1 MGRYDDYYNYY
12 PPSLTKA
19 ELNARAQGMAAKLAK
34 KLGHPLQ
41 PVCIEGTKIA
51 KTFWGKAWCDNIG
64 TYQDNENRLPR
75 GRSYVRSGSVIDLAV
90 DPGYIAAWVAGSG
103 SKPYEV
109 EIKVAPL
116 NNEQKERIRNACTA
130 QPLSMLD
137 LLQGKLPAP
146 VLEMFRSGPDGIFPR
161 LNELKLYCSCPD
173 SSSLCKHLAAVLYG
187 VGHRLDEKPELL
199 FTLRGLDINSLV
211 ETSAG
216 NAQAA
221 LTAPPET
228 ELGDA
233 DLSAVF
239 GIDLAPADTMPS
251 PTLARPEKP
260 DKPLPPM
267 TYSAGDCDTRP
278 WGSWLVMDSMPRS
291 VVKKLTILPGQ
302 RLSLQSHRHRSEL
315 WTVVEGIAA
324 VQCDDNHYK
333 LHPGEQVFL
342 PKGCRHRLANTSEAP
357 VTVIEIQFGNILS
370 EEDIERYS
378 DDYGRGTEWRA

>member
-19 ELNARAQGMAAKLAK
+19 ELNARAQVMAAKLAK

-116 NNEQKERIRNACTA
+116 SNEQKERIHNACTA

-251 PTLARPEKP
+251 LTLARPEKP
-260 DKPLPPM
+260 AKPKPAARKKA
-267 TYSAGDCDTRP
+267 AGKESPTKKKTAPKVSLVKMLGYIRKYTR
-278 WGSWLVMDSMPRS
+278 WTDAELAHALE
-291 VVKKLTILPGQ
+291 VKEGILLGMQ
-302 RLSLQSHRHRSEL
+302 LSLSSVSGRRFAKVDKLYQEVYRL
-315 WTVVEGIAA
+315 
-324 VQCDDNHYK
+324 VQ
-333 LHPGEQVFL
+333 
-342 PKGCRHRLANTSEAP
+342 EAKAK
-357 VTVIEIQFGNILS
+357 
-370 EEDIERYS
+370 RKK
-378 DDYGRGTEWRA
+378 

>member
-19 ELNARAQGMAAKLAK
+19 ELNARAQVMAAKLAK
-34 KLGHPLQ
+34 KLGHPLH

-75 GRSYVRSGSVIDLAV
+75 GRSYVRSGSVVDLAV
-90 DPGYIAAWVAGSG
+90 DPGCIAAWVAGSG

-116 NNEQKERIRNACTA
+116 SNEQKERIRNACTA

-260 DKPLPPM
+260 AKAKPAAVRKK
-267 TYSAGDCDTRP
+267 AGEKQGLSKEKTAPDVSLIKMLNYIRKYTR
-278 WGSWLVMDSMPRS
+278 WSDAELGSNLEVIEGILLVMQLSPNS
-291 VVKKLTILPGQ
+291 VSGRRFGKVQKLYREVYRLVQEAKAKRKK
-302 RLSLQSHRHRSEL
+302 
-315 WTVVEGIAA
+315 
-324 VQCDDNHYK
+324 
-333 LHPGEQVFL
+333 
-342 PKGCRHRLANTSEAP
+342 
-357 VTVIEIQFGNILS
+357 
-370 EEDIERYS
+370 
-378 DDYGRGTEWRA
+378 